1 MQFAAM
7 QMKKVTITISE
18 AHFDQLRQLAKASHR
33 SVRGQVAHLVEQTVS
48 SNQLQAR
55 SARKAAK

>member
-7 QMKKVTITISE
+7 QTKKVTITISA

-33 SVRGQVAHLVEQTVS
+33 SVRGQVAHLVEQNVS
-48 SNQLQAR
+48 AP
-55 SARKAAK
+55 AKAGRKAAR